1 MSAADPH
8 ESSGAYV
15 LHALPDGE
23 RRAFEAHLAECGQCQ
38 EEVAELRATTALL
51 GQLTAEHPPESLRDQ
66 VLRKVADTPQEPRPH
81 AQEAQ
86 PHTQEAR
93 PHTQEARPH
102 TQEARPHTTAKVPG
116 RRRPAR
122 SLVLALAASVA
133 VALVCLGLA
142 GWQHQEASDAKDHA
156 DRVEA
161 QAHKV
166 QAQAH
171 QVEAEQKNVTKVL
184 TASDVRLQT
193 QVLSDGA
200 TASVTFSRSEG
211 SATLA
216 VSGLPALPAG
226 RTYAAWFMED
236 GTPVPAGLLSGDP
249 GRQVTLLE
257 GTLDDATAVALSVEP
272 DGGSPQPTTVP
283 LGAVPLTA

>member
-93 PHTQEARPH
+93 PHP
-102 TQEARPHTTAKVPG
+102 TAKVPG

-122 SLVLALAASVA
+122 SLILALAASVA

-161 QAHKV
+161 QAHEV

>member
-1 MSAADPH
+1 MITTDPH

-15 LHALPDGE
+15 LHALPEEE
-23 RRAFEAHLAECGQCQ
+23 RREFEAHLAGCRQCQ

-51 GQLTAEHPPESLRDQ
+51 GRMTAEHPPASLRDQ
-66 VLRKVADTPQEPRPH
+66 VLSQVADTPQEPRPRKG
-81 AQEAQ
+81 
-86 PHTQEAR
+86 TR
-93 PHTQEARPH
+93 
-102 TQEARPHTTAKVPG
+102 V
-116 RRRPAR
+116 RRRGPAR
-122 SLVLALAASVA
+122 SLRLALAASVA

-142 GWQHQEASDAKDHA
+142 GWQRQEASDARDHA
-156 DRVEA
+156 HQVEEQAA
-161 QAHKV
+161 QV

-171 QVEAEQKNVTKVL
+171 EAQAHARQTEAAQKNVTKVL

-193 QVLSDGA
+193 QALSDGA

-216 VSGLPALPAG
+216 VAGLPALPAG

-236 GTPVPAGLLSGDP
+236 GTPVPAGLLTGDP
-249 GRQVTLLE
+249 GRRVTLLE
-257 GTLDDATAVALSVEP
+257 GALDNADAVALSVEP
-272 DGGSPQPTTVP
+272 AGGSPQPTTVP

>member
-51 GQLTAEHPPESLRDQ
+51 GQLTAEHPPDALRDQ

-93 PHTQEARPH
+93 PHP
-102 TQEARPHTTAKVPG
+102 TAKVPG

-122 SLVLALAASVA
+122 SLILALAASVA

-161 QAHKV
+161 QAHEV
-166 QAQAH
+166 QAQAR

-249 GRQVTLLE
+249 GRRVTLLE